1 MIIRTSLMSQKQ
13 QKLASQIT
21 NAFVCV
27 NGGSYSFKSIP
38 NDRFLRKSSWQFYYQ
53 MLNEIEARN
62 SVEQSDGFHDGI
74 TNIFDVFDESET
86 AKPSFSHHQF
96 FCVRVSG
103 GFYSFKSIPKDR
115 FLRKSSWQF

>member
-1 MIIRTSLMSQKQ
+1 
-13 QKLASQIT
+13 
-21 NAFVCV
+21 
-27 NGGSYSFKSIP
+27 
-38 NDRFLRKSSWQFYYQ
+38 
-53 MLNEIEARN
+53 MLNEIKGRN

-103 GFYSFKSIPKDR
+103 GFYSFKLIPKDR
-115 FLRKSSWQF
+115 FLRKSSWQFYYQMLNEIEARNSVEQSDGFHDDNTNIFDESETAKTSFSLHQCFCGC